1 MYGQAEASPRISML
15 LLKSAEKN
23 NSCVGTP
30 LRGGKIS
37 LKNKKY
43 NKYFKTY
50 EGELIY
56 EGKNV
61 FAGYSNDYKDLKNEF
76 RKIRTLNTGDIG
88 YIKNNKIYITGR
100 KKRIIKI
107 FGIRISLDQLER
119 ELRKK
124 ISYALVE
131 EMIKN

>member
-1 MYGQAEASPRISML
+1 MVRQKHLQGSQCFYLNQ
-15 LLKSAEKN
+15 LKKN

-61 FAGYSNDYKDLKNEF
+61 FAGYSNDYKDLKMNLE
-76 RKIRTLNTGDIG
+76 
-88 YIKNNKIYITGR
+88 NK
-100 KKRIIKI
+100 
-107 FGIRISLDQLER
+107 S
-119 ELRKK
+119 
-124 ISYALVE
+124 S
-131 EMIKN
+131 

>member
-1 MYGQAEASPRISML
+1 MVRQKHL
-15 LLKSAEKN
+15 LDLNAFTKSAEKN

-76 RKIRTLNTGDIG
+76 RKIRALNTGDIG
-88 YIKNNKIYITGR
+88 YIKK
-100 KKRIIKI
+100 
-107 FGIRISLDQLER
+107 
-119 ELRKK
+119 
-124 ISYALVE
+124 
-131 EMIKN
+131 MIKFILLEEKKNYKNFWY